1 MSLPKEPHHSR
12 LRKARSLGL
21 SAARARTRRDMNPL
35 RKRTTRAA
43 PWQTPAA
50 VQITTIILLVVVWEA
65 VGRTGLLFPELFPS
79 LITIIESLWI
89 YLTTPV
95 ALPHLD
101 ASGRAVGGAL
111 LLAALTGIPLGILC
125 GSRRSW
131 LEVVEPLILYAAVV
145 PKIVIFPIFI
155 LFLGIGVGSKLA
167 VGAIA
172 AFFPIALLTIAGM
185 RDVKRVYIDVARTMG
200 ASAAQIA
207 SRVYLPAIAGQ
218 VFTGLRIGMGAA
230 VTGALLAETKIAKA
244 GLGFLIVEYY
254 GQFRIAEMYG
264 LLLLIFIL
272 AAIANWALKTIF
284 AILSPL
290 PRGTQDAGMYF

>member
-1 MSLPKEPHHSR
+1 MVIPAGNLEQAAQRAVTSR
-12 LRKARSLGL
+12 RP
-21 SAARARTRRDMNPL
+21 PL
-35 RKRTTRAA
+35 K
-43 PWQTPAA
+43 TPTG
-50 VQITTIILLVVVWEA
+50 VRIVTLIVLVLVWEA
-65 VGRTGLLFPELFPS
+65 IGRSGLLFAELFPS
-79 LITIIESLWI
+79 LISILASLVV

-111 LLAALTGIPLGILC
+111 LLGALSGIPLGIIC

-155 LFLGIGVGSKLA
+155 LMLGIGVGSKLA

-172 AFFPIALLTIAGM
+172 AFFPIALLTLSGM
-185 RDVKRVYIDVARTMG
+185 RNVRQVYVDVARSMG
-200 ASAAQIA
+200 ASATQIA

-230 VTGALLAETKIAKA
+230 VTGALLAETKIARA

-254 GQFRIAEMYG
+254 GQFRIADMYA
-264 LLLLIFIL
+264 LLLFIFIL
-272 AAIANWALKTIF
+272 AGLANWALKTLF
-284 AILSPL
+284 GLLAPL
-290 PRGTQDAGMYF
+290 PRATPDAGMYF

>member
-1 MSLPKEPHHSR
+1 
-12 LRKARSLGL
+12 
-21 SAARARTRRDMNPL
+21 MNPS
-35 RKRTTRAA
+35 KHAGASRTA
-43 PWQTPAA
+43 PWKNPAA
-50 VQITTIILLVVVWEA
+50 IQAATVILLVAVWETI
-65 VGRTGLLFPELFPS
+65 GRSALLFPDLFPS
-79 LITIIESLWI
+79 LLAILESLAV
-89 YLTTPV
+89 LVTTPV

-111 LLAALTGIPLGILC
+111 LLGALTGIPLGIIC

-131 LEVVEPLILYAAVV
+131 LEIAEPLILYAAVV

-167 VGAIA
+167 VGACA

-185 RDVKRVYIDVARTMG
+185 RDVKQVYIDVAHTMG
-200 ASAAQIA
+200 ASAGQIA
-207 SRVYLPAIAGQ
+207 ARVYLPAIAGQ
-218 VFTGLRIGMGAA
+218 IFTGLRIGMGAA

-254 GQFRIAEMYG
+254 GQFRIADMYG

-272 AAIANWALKTIF
+272 AASANWALKTLF
-284 AILSPL
+284 AWLAPS
-290 PRGTQDAGMYF
+290 PRGSQDAGMYF